1 MLLKEVMEKS
11 GLSRKAVQYYED
23 QGFVKPVKLENGYR
37 DYDEDCLKT
46 LRDIHAMR
54 QMGLHIKEIR
64 AILIEE
70 EYAPQVYEQLI
81 HELDMQMV
89 RLQSQRMVL
98 RKRMHHEEAEMEY
111 TNEMCPYVYIR
122 KPSLLLGV
130 IQCMLGATGFLLFP
144 WLPGTT
150 NLWLIALLL
159 AFILQLIQNMYYDT
173 RIHGLQYMEIGWK
186 QLLLTAILSVIC
198 GVLTAI
204 SCKEAYMQESAAIF
218 SVTAAAA
225 VTAAMEWISSV
236 WKLAR
241 RTAARQNRHGCRY
254 LQRITISRLPI
265 RKPLCMQ
272 TFYPGTAHSPDHI

>member
-98 RKRMHHEEAEMEY
+98 RKRMHHEDCLLY
-111 TNEMCPYVYIR
+111 TS
-122 KPSLLLGV
+122 PSPRD
-130 IQCMLGATGFLLFP
+130 C
-144 WLPGTT
+144 
-150 NLWLIALLL
+150 
-159 AFILQLIQNMYYDT
+159 
-173 RIHGLQYMEIGWK
+173 
-186 QLLLTAILSVIC
+186 S
-198 GVLTAI
+198 
-204 SCKEAYMQESAAIF
+204 
-218 SVTAAAA
+218 
-225 VTAAMEWISSV
+225 
-236 WKLAR
+236 
-241 RTAARQNRHGCRY
+241 
-254 LQRITISRLPI
+254 
-265 RKPLCMQ
+265 
-272 TFYPGTAHSPDHI
+272 

>member
-1 MLLKEVMEKS
+1 MKEVMEKS

-89 RLQSQRMVL
+89 RLQSQRTVL

-173 RIHGLQYMEIGWK
+173 RIHGLQYK
-186 QLLLTAILSVIC
+186 
-198 GVLTAI
+198 
-204 SCKEAYMQESAAIF
+204 
-218 SVTAAAA
+218 
-225 VTAAMEWISSV
+225 
-236 WKLAR
+236 R
-241 RTAARQNRHGCRY
+241 R
-254 LQRITISRLPI
+254 
-265 RKPLCMQ
+265 RKAL
-272 TFYPGTAHSPDHI
+272 

>member
-54 QMGLHIKEIR
+54 QMGLH
-64 AILIEE
+64 
-70 EYAPQVYEQLI
+70 
-81 HELDMQMV
+81 
-89 RLQSQRMVL
+89 
-98 RKRMHHEEAEMEY
+98 

-159 AFILQLIQNMYYDT
+159 VFILQLIQNMYYDT

-186 QLLLTAILSVIC
+186 QLGLTAVLAFIC
-198 GVLTAI
+198 GILTAI
-204 SCKEAYMQESAAIF
+204 SCKEAYMQQSGAVFCI
-218 SVTAAAA
+218 TA
-225 VTAAMEWISSV
+225 VTAILQLWSGFHH
-236 WKLAR
+236 LP
-241 RTAARQNRHGCRY
+241 ARQAVGFCECRHYIGKHIH
-254 LQRITISRLPI
+254 LITQRRCSC
-265 RKPLCMQ
+265 KQ
-272 TFYPGTAHSPDHI
+272 TDAVPVNGENIFRIKNVKFQKKC

>member
-89 RLQSQRMVL
+89 RLQSQRTVL

-159 AFILQLIQNMYYDT
+159 VFILQLIQNMYYDT
-173 RIHGLQYMEIGWK
+173 RIHGLQYMAIGWK
-186 QLLLTAILSVIC
+186 QLGLTAVLAFIC
-198 GVLTAI
+198 GILTAI
-204 SCKEAYMQESAAIF
+204 SCKEAYMQQSGAVFCI
-218 SVTAAAA
+218 TA
-225 VTAAMEWISSV
+225 VTAILQLWSGFHLYGNSQGE
-236 WKLAR
+236 
-241 RTAARQNRHGCRY
+241 HG
-254 LQRITISRLPI
+254 
-265 RKPLCMQ
+265 
-272 TFYPGTAHSPDHI
+272 

>member
-186 QLLLTAILSVIC
+186 QLGLTAVLAFIC
-198 GVLTAI
+198 GILTAI
-204 SCKEAYMQESAAIF
+204 SCKEAYMQQSGAVFCI
-218 SVTAAAA
+218 TA
-225 VTAAMEWISSV
+225 VTAILQLWNGFHLYGNSQGE
-236 WKLAR
+236 
-241 RTAARQNRHGCRY
+241 HGKAKQIWLYY
-254 LQRITISRLPI
+254 LQRIHLPARQAVGFCECRHYI
-265 RKPLCMQ
+265 
-272 TFYPGTAHSPDHI
+272 G

>member
-98 RKRMHHEEAEMEY
+98 RKRIYPKALPIAGSNPVHAGRY
-111 TNEMCPYVYIR
+111 RLSSV
-122 KPSLLLGV
+122 SL
-130 IQCMLGATGFLLFP
+130 ATGYNQSVADCSTACFHFAAYTKYVLRYENSRSAVYGNRLETARTDRCACFYLWYPDSDFLQ
-144 WLPGTT
+144 GS
-150 NLWLIALLL
+150 I
-159 AFILQLIQNMYYDT
+159 Y
-173 RIHGLQYMEIGWK
+173 
-186 QLLLTAILSVIC
+186 
-198 GVLTAI
+198 
-204 SCKEAYMQESAAIF
+204 AAI
-218 SVTAAAA
+218 
-225 VTAAMEWISSV
+225 WCC
-236 WKLAR
+236 LLYHCC
-241 RTAARQNRHGCRY
+241 N
-254 LQRITISRLPI
+254 
-265 RKPLCMQ
+265 
-272 TFYPGTAHSPDHI
+272 